1 MGHGLTSLYHGYG
14 WLHIIHVIAGGML
27 GTLGKGAGATGIRK
41 AGTPGT
47 QGIGG
52 RCFQLFLWR
61 CPCSTRCVTLFCC
74 YFFCGVFKIFQIYS
88 GIANSIAIEH
98 DKSISP
104 WQAIYKNGY
113 VMICSI
119 AMQDKLPGGSD
130 AISYQISLGH
140 SDPTWSNSHPRTV
153 SR

>member
-1 MGHGLTSLYHGYG
+1 MAMGDCISSMSSQVECLERLEKGLELLESARPGLPGPRVLAEDVFSSFCGDVPVLLDVSRYFV
-14 WLHIIHVIAGGML
+14 VI
-27 GTLGKGAGATGIRK
+27 
-41 AGTPGT
+41 
-47 QGIGG
+47 
-52 RCFQLFLWR
+52 
-61 CPCSTRCVTLFCC
+61 
-74 YFFCGVFKIFQIYS
+74 FFCGVFKIFQIYS